1 MCVHQCPSPSVFGL
15 LSWWMQFKWSWQLSC
30 DITAM
35 CSIVPPCFI
44 MTPHTQHS
52 THHWHKTWIISCR
65 HVSYVWRSL
74 IWYACLLYS
83 FLHSVENP
91 TWALLLVPVL
101 VEADER
107 MAVDWWRASWCGQGR
122 DESPSASP
130 VPGDNHNSA
139 GTRDHILISRYL
151 HMSALLNR
159 ITTASPNHPVTTV
172 RATLLP
178 LLP

>member
-1 MCVHQCPSPSVFGL
+1 MCVHQSPSPSVFGM

-83 FLHSVENP
+83 FLHSVENT

-107 MAVDWWRASWCGQGR
+107 MAVDWCRPSWCGHRQGWVTR
-122 DESPSASP
+122 GQSSARRQSQQC
-130 VPGDNHNSA
+130 GDQ
-139 GTRDHILISRYL
+139 RPYL
-151 HMSALLNR
+151 D
-159 ITTASPNHPVTTV
+159 I
-172 RATLLP
+172 
-178 LLP
+178 